1 MPCAMNTRNMPR
13 IFRAAETG
21 SEELVSSL
29 KMDLAVRREGGKYA
43 APTRMRE
50 KKMTNR
56 EVHSDLFRG
65 FFSQY

>member
-13 IFRAAETG
+13 IFRPAETG
-21 SEELVSSL
+21 SDALVSSL
-29 KMDLAVRREGGKYA
+29 KMLLAVRREGGKYA

-50 KKMTNR
+50 KKMMNR
-56 EVHSDLFRG
+56 EVHSDLFKG